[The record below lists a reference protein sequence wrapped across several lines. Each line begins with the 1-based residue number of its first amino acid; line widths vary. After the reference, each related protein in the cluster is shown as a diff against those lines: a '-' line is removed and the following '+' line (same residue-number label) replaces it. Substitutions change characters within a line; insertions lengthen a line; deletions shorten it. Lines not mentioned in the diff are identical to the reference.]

1 MPFSTAV
8 YSEYSTEEHIHLIAP
23 YAVYIMNICFTGVM
37 SYVLLNYI
45 CNEKNGILSLFLI
58 KAPGCGKAEN
68 HGNTGSIPDFIT
80 AHLGM
85 A

>member
-1 MPFSTAV
+1 MRKMEF
-8 YSEYSTEEHIHLIAP
+8 
-23 YAVYIMNICFTGVM
+23 
-37 SYVLLNYI
+37 
-45 CNEKNGILSLFLI
+45 LSLFLI
-58 KAPGCGKAEN
+58 KEPGCGKAES